1 MRARILLCAALALI
15 PLDRA
20 AAGPQVS
27 VTPIGVGA
35 YRAMVRGRGVVLD
48 EAQYAVEKKAA
59 LLCNRKKVEIGGYRY
74 GQETALNSA
83 TSSQGVLTYT
93 QDFRCVDKLASAA
106 VISAPHND
114 KAVLAFTDRFLA
126 ARDGNDFDTALSMF
140 DADTR
145 RMADGWSGD
154 AARFND
160 EAGARQARRI
170 VGITWYDNP
179 AAIARPG
186 VYASVDYVGGYSN
199 VPQDCGYLLW
209 RTVDGQKFE
218 LVHEEHK
225 FIPAG
230 TIAKLSPA
238 EIDAMKKKIGCAA

>member
-15 PLDRA
+15 PLERA
-20 AAGPQVS
+20 VADPRVAI
-27 VTPIGVGA
+27 TPIGQDS
-35 YRAMVRGRGVVLD
+35 YRAMIQGRVVLD
-48 EAQYAVEKKAA
+48 EAQYAVEKKAT
-59 LLCNRKKVEIGGYRY
+59 LLCGRKKVQIGGYRY
-74 GQETALNSA
+74 GQQTALNTA
-83 TSSQGVLTYT
+83 TSTQGSLAYS
-93 QDFRCVDKLASAA
+93 QDFSCVDKLASNTP
-106 VISAPHND
+106 ITAPHDD
-114 KAVLAFTDRFLA
+114 KAVLAMTDKFLA
-126 ARDGNDFDTALSMF
+126 ARDGNDFDAALAMF

-160 EAGARQARRI
+160 EAGTNHGRRI

-179 AAIARPG
+179 AAVARPG

-209 RTVDGQKFE
+209 RTTDGQTFE

-230 TIAKLSPA
+230 TIAKLTPA
-238 EIDAMKKKIGCAA
+238 EVEVMKKKIGCAA

>member
-20 AAGPQVS
+20 AADPRVT
-27 VTPIGVGA
+27 VTPIGEGA
-35 YRAMVRGRGVVLD
+35 YRAMVRGKGVVLD
-48 EAQYAVEKKAA
+48 EAQYAVEKQAA
-59 LLCNRKKVEIGGYRY
+59 LLCARKKVEAGGYRY
-74 GQETALNSA
+74 GQETALNNA
-83 TSSQGVLTYT
+83 TSNQGVLTYT
-93 QDFRCVDKLASAA
+93 QDFRCVDKLASNAA
-106 VISAPHND
+106 IKAPHDD

-126 ARDGNDFDTALSMF
+126 ARDGNDFDGALAMF

-145 RMADGWSGD
+145 RMADGWSAD
-154 AARFND
+154 AARFNE
-160 EAGARQARRI
+160 EAGTSHGRRI

-179 AAIARPG
+179 AAVARPG

-209 RTVDGQKFE
+209 RTTDGQKFE

-238 EIDAMKKKIGCAA
+238 EVEAMKKKIGCAA

>member
-20 AAGPQVS
+20 TADPTVS
-27 VTPIGVGA
+27 VTPIGQGA

-59 LLCNRKKVEIGGYRY
+59 LLCNRKKVEAGGYRY

-93 QDFRCVDKLASAA
+93 QDFRCVDKLASNR
-106 VISAPHND
+106 VITAPHDD

-126 ARDGNDFDTALSMF
+126 ARDSNDFDTALAMF

-225 FIPAG
+225 FIPAS
-230 TIAKLSPA
+230 TIDRLSPA